1 MDFLVTRDIQ
11 NSWIFQDAEK
21 FKWWVDLLLMADE
34 NGEVHMNLSDLY
46 HRWKKPKPN
55 IVRFLEKLSAER
67 LSGIKVERLSGTIK
81 ICVTMSYKGVRN
93 DTSENCGTTTKERFS
108 SSLSPIPPITPSL
121 KENIIVDNNAH
132 THEENFDLRVGVLAS
147 EERYIRQ
154 YQEEGLWVDAAI
166 SAHLTVSQV
175 QDIFQ
180 EFLVEQKHNS
190 ATHRD
195 YPDFKRHFLNYLRV
209 KAEIL
214 RKQSKQ
220 SDNGNQRKYEDRRG
234 TEVNPSADYTKPL

>member
-67 LSGIKVERLSGTIK
+67 LGGIIVERLGGTIK
-81 ICVTMSYKGVRN
+81 ICGIASCKGVRN
-93 DTSENCGTTTKERFS
+93 DTSENCGTTTKER
-108 SSLSPIPPITPSL
+108 SPFPPAPPFPP
-121 KENIIVDNNAH
+121 KENIILDNNAH
-132 THEENFDLRVGVLAS
+132 AHEENFDLKVGVLAS
-147 EERYIRQ
+147 EGKYIRQ
-154 YQEEGLWVDAAI
+154 YQQEGMWTDAAMM
-166 SAHLTVSQV
+166 AHLTVAQT
-175 QDIFQ
+175 QDIFS
-180 EFLVEQKHNS
+180 EFVIEQKHNS
-190 ATHRD
+190 STHSD
-195 YPDFKRHFLNYLRV
+195 YSDFKRHFLNYLRG
-209 KAEIL
+209 KSERM
-214 RKQSKQ
+214 RKQLKNQ
-220 SDNGNQRKYEDRRG
+220 ENGNQRKYDDRRG